1 MKYQQHPLSAAWSAM
16 DDESFKGLIDDIDA
30 NGVRNPIAL
39 YDGMILDGW
48 HRYKAC
54 LELNVKKPP
63 MIEYDG
69 NDPAGFVV
77 SMNFHCR
84 NKDSPS
90 QIAFSIARTASWVE
104 SSGRPSASVASVMK
118 MSVMKAA
125 EIAGVSERTMADA
138 KAATKADPEVQDA
151 VAKGEMSVS
160 KAAKLAK
167 KSPKKQRKALEKKP
181 KAPVVREETVPLSQ
195 YVKLQQEYEELSQNY
210 HALSVELSA
219 CEAVR
224 NGEQVAELKKLHG
237 QIMSLTQSRDEWQNK
252 CAEQTRQLNYITNKN
267 KKSEK

>member
-63 MIEYDG
+63 MVEYDG
-69 NDPAGFVV
+69 SDPASFVV
-77 SMNFHCR
+77 SMNFHR
-84 NKDSPS
+84 RSKDSPS

-104 SSGRPSASVASVMK
+104 SSGRPSASVDSVMK

-125 EIAGVSERTMADA
+125 EIAGVSARTMTDA

-167 KSPKKQRKALEKKP
+167 KSPKKQRKALKKEP

-195 YVKLQQEYEELSQNY
+195 YTKLEQEHDELSRNY

-237 QIMSLTQSRDEWQNK
+237 QIVSLTQSRDEWQNK
-252 CAEQTRQLNYITNKN
+252 CAEQTRQLNYFSNKM